1 MPWKISFNIFIKLNF
16 FWIIGVKS
24 YIVVV
29 VEDFVF
35 ILTFHIKVF
44 LLNFLDFF
52 SGIYFIKEFVFR
64 FHKMNWNLHLFKFL
78 VFWHRRIISNDCSR
92 TFVKMVKGVQGL
104 G

>member
-1 MPWKISFNIFIKLNF
+1 MLLVIPWVFFMPWKISFNIFIKLNF
-16 FWIIGVKS
+16 FLIIGVKS

-52 SGIYFIKEFVFR
+52 FR
-64 FHKMNWNLHLFKFL
+64 HIFY
-78 VFWHRRIISNDCSR
+78 
-92 TFVKMVKGVQGL
+92 
-104 G
+104 